1 MRMNEEAGIGLSAQ
15 IARHVAQSR
24 YENLSGTTITAAKRA
39 ILDGLGVMLAASGA
53 AEEVLPFVDL
63 ARSHGGSAQAT
74 ILGFGDRVSA
84 PMAAFANG
92 AMAHALDFE
101 DAFDA
106 APCHPNASLLPALL
120 SVAEFRAPLAGR
132 DFLVAVATGCD
143 LVCRMALSLRRPMEN
158 GGWYPPPILGGFGA
172 SAAVS
177 RALGLTPL
185 QITDAFSLLL
195 CQNTCPGEIK
205 HSPDTVIRAIREA
218 FPAQASVLASL
229 LAERGVRGF
238 AHPLE
243 GRAGFFALYA
253 QGSYAPD
260 DLLARLG
267 EHHWIEELSFKKW
280 PCCRGTHAYIE
291 AAQHL
296 REVHR
301 LDIGQIVELRVAGGE
316 MQRMLCEPGSQKRE
330 PRTVIDAKFSLPFT
344 LAAALRDAEVTLGS
358 FTPATLGDLELLSL
372 AAKFRFDFDRE
383 LSQQA
388 AAGRL
393 TVVLRDGR
401 VLTHSVAGALGDA
414 ARPLDDAALR
424 AKFVDC
430 AMRAAVPF
438 SPGSAQRLADRIMNL
453 EREPDAGALLGCAG
467 PLI

>member
-1 MRMNEEAGIGLSAQ
+1 MNDESGNGLSAQ
-15 IARHVAQSR
+15 IARHIAQSR
-24 YENLSGTTITAAKRA
+24 YENLPGTTVAAAKRA
-39 ILDGLGVMLAASGA
+39 ILDGLGVILAASGA
-53 AEEVLPFVDL
+53 SEDVLPFVDL
-63 ARSHGGSAQAT
+63 ARAHGGSAQAT
-74 ILGFGDRVSA
+74 ILGFGERVSA

-120 SVAEFRAPLAGR
+120 SVAELRSPLDGR
-132 DFLVAVATGCD
+132 EFILAVATGCD
-143 LVCRMALSLRRPMEN
+143 LVCRVALSLRRPMEN

-172 SAAVS
+172 TAAVS
-177 RALGLTPL
+177 RALRLTPV

-243 GRAGFFALYA
+243 GRGGFFALYA
-253 QGSYAPD
+253 DGSYAPG
-260 DLLARLG
+260 DLLNRLG
-267 EHHWIEELSFKKW
+267 ERYWIDELSFKKW

-291 AAQHL
+291 AAQSL
-296 REVHR
+296 RRVHR
-301 LDIGQIVELRVAGGE
+301 FDSGEVLELKVAGGE
-316 MQRMLCEPGSQKRE
+316 LQRMLCEPMLQKRA
-330 PRTVIDAKFSLPFT
+330 PQTIIDAKFSLPFS
-344 LAAALRDAEVTLGS
+344 LAVALRDPEVTLGS
-358 FTPATLGDLELLSL
+358 FTPAALRDPALLSI
-372 AAKFRFDFDRE
+372 AAKFSFDFDPGFA
-383 LSQQA
+383 QQA
-388 AAGRL
+388 AAGEL
-393 TVVLRDGR
+393 TVMLRDGR
-401 VLTHSVAGALGDA
+401 ALTQRIAGALGDA
-414 ARPLDDAALR
+414 VRPLDDAALR

-430 AMRAAVPF
+430 TMRAAVPF
-438 SPGSAQRLADRIMNL
+438 SRDSAERLADRILNL
-453 EREPDAGALLGCAG
+453 ERESDAGSLLGCAG

>member
-1 MRMNEEAGIGLSAQ
+1 MNDESGSGLSAQ
-15 IARHVAQSR
+15 IARHIAQSR
-24 YENLSGTTITAAKRA
+24 YENLPGTTIAAAKRA
-39 ILDGLGVMLAASGA
+39 ILDGVGVILAASGTS
-53 AEEVLPFVDL
+53 EDVLPFVDL
-63 ARSHGGSAQAT
+63 ARAQGGSAQAT
-74 ILGFGDRVSA
+74 ILGFRERVSA

-120 SVAEFRAPLAGR
+120 SMAELRSPLAGR
-132 DFLVAVATGCD
+132 DFILAVATGCD
-143 LVCRMALSLRRPMEN
+143 LVCRVALSLRRPMEN

-172 SAAVS
+172 TAAVS
-177 RALGLTPL
+177 RALRLTPV

-238 AHPLE
+238 AHPFE

-253 QGSYAPD
+253 DGSYAPG
-260 DLLARLG
+260 DLLNRLG
-267 EHHWIEELSFKKW
+267 ERYWIDELSFKKW

-291 AAQHL
+291 AAQRL
-296 REVHR
+296 RGIHRFNADEV
-301 LDIGQIVELRVAGGE
+301 VELKVAGGE
-316 MQRMLCEPGSQKRE
+316 LQRMLCEPMLQKRA
-330 PRTVIDAKFSLPFT
+330 PQTVIEAKFSLPFT
-344 LAAALRDAEVTLGS
+344 LAVALRDAEVTLGS
-358 FTPATLGDLELLSL
+358 FTQETLRDPALLSVAGKFTFGFDPKLSQPAT
-372 AAKFRFDFDRE
+372 
-383 LSQQA
+383 
-388 AAGRL
+388 AGEL
-393 TVVLRDGR
+393 TVVLRDGS
-401 VLTHSVAGALGDA
+401 VLTQRIAAALGDA

-430 AMRAAVPF
+430 AMRAAAPF
-438 SPGSAQRLADRIMNL
+438 SQEAAERLADRILDL
-453 EREPDAGALLGCAG
+453 EREPDAGSLLGCAG

>member
-1 MRMNEEAGIGLSAQ
+1 MNVESASELSAQ
-15 IARHVAQSR
+15 IARHIAQSR
-24 YENLSGTTITAAKRA
+24 YEDLPGTTIAAAKRA
-39 ILDGLGVMLAASGA
+39 ILDGLGVILAASGTSA
-53 AEEVLPFVDL
+53 DVLPFVDL
-63 ARSHGGSAQAT
+63 ARSQGGSAQAT
-74 ILGFGDRVSA
+74 ILGFRDRVNA

-106 APCHPNASLLPALL
+106 APCHPNAALLPALL
-120 SVAEFRAPLAGR
+120 SAAELRSPLSGR
-132 DFLVAVATGCD
+132 EFILAVATGCD

-172 SAAVS
+172 TAAVS
-177 RALGLTPL
+177 RALRLTPV

-218 FPAQASVLASL
+218 FPAQAAVLAAL

-253 QGSYAPD
+253 GGSYAPG
-260 DLLARLG
+260 DLLNRLG
-267 EHHWIEELSFKKW
+267 ERYWIDELSFKKW

-291 AAQHL
+291 AAQRL
-296 REVHR
+296 RGMHRFDTDEV
-301 LDIGQIVELRVAGGE
+301 VELRAAGGE
-316 MQRMLCEPGSQKRE
+316 LQRMLCEPIFQKRA
-330 PRTVIDAKFSLPFT
+330 PQTIIDAKFSLPFT
-344 LAAALRDAEVTLGS
+344 LAVALRDAEVTLGS
-358 FTPATLGDLELLSL
+358 FTPETLRDPALLSV
-372 AAKFRFDFDRE
+372 AAKFRFDFDLE
-383 LSQQA
+383 FSQRA
-388 AAGRL
+388 AVGEL

-401 VLTHSVAGALGDA
+401 VLSQRVAGALGDA

-424 AKFVDC
+424 TKFVDC
-430 AMRAAVPF
+430 AMRAAIPF
-438 SPGSAQRLADRIMNL
+438 DRSSAERLADRILSL
-453 EREPDAGALLGCAG
+453 ELEPDAGSLLGCAG